1 MIRVGVRLYA
11 TLRRYGPHLP
21 VGTPWIA
28 EVEDGATL
36 EDLIGRLGL
45 PAGELKLAFV
55 NGRGQ
60 EVSSRLR
67 AGDEVGL
74 FPPIAGASGCL
85 GGPGLK
91 AVPLRS

>member
-21 VGTPWIA
+21 
-28 EVEDGATL
+28 
-36 EDLIGRLGL
+36 
-45 PAGELKLAFV
+45 AGELKLAFV

-60 EVSSRLR
+60 ELSSRLR